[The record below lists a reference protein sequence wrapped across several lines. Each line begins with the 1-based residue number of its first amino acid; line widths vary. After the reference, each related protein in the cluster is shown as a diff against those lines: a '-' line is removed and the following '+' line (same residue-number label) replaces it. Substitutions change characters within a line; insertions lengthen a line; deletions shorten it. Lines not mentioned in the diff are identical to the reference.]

1 MCQHDDVLLPAE
13 GNGCAGIHAFAIAA
27 IALKIAL
34 PTPSGKPPVLRRVL
48 AWNVPHP
55 GAAF

>member
-1 MCQHDDVLLPAE
+1 MRQHDDVLLPAE
-13 GNGCAGIHAFAIAA
+13 GNGCAGIHAFAIA
-27 IALKIAL
+27 LKIAL
-34 PTPSGKPPVLRRVL
+34 PMPSGKPPFLRRVL